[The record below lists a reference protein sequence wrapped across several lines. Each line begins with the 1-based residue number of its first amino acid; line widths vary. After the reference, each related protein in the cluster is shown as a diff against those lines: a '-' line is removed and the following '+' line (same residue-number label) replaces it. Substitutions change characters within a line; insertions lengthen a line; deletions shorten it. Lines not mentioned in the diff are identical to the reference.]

1 MNTKRKL
8 YYLLTPSLRYMI
20 RRIYFCPIDF
30 WNSLTGK
37 RDKTIPPKGLIFTG
51 SGDFKKTGEHY
62 LSIFKEHC
70 NLLPDHRVLDVG
82 SGIGRIA
89 IPLTKYLNQNGS
101 YEGFDIVKRG
111 IDWCEKNISIAYPNF
126 KFTYIDLK
134 NDLYNLKTS
143 KSAKDFVFPYQDNSF
158 DLVVLTSVFTHMMPE
173 DVENYTKEIY
183 RVLKPNGRCL
193 VTYFILNPES
203 KSYMKTRSGL
213 NFKYE
218 FDNYS
223 LIDKDV
229 KEANIAFEE
238 DYLIEII
245 NQNYLIIEKK
255 FHGFWSGRPKD
266 LSFDFQDMYI
276 LSKRQAG

>member
-8 YYLLTPSLRYMI
+8 YYLLSPSLRFMI
-20 RRIYFCPIDF
+20 RRIYFFPIDL
-30 WNSLTGK
+30 WDVLIGR

-62 LSIFKEHC
+62 LDVFKEYC
-70 NLLPDHRVLDVG
+70 GLTPDHHVLDVG

-89 IPLTKYLNQNGS
+89 IPLSKYLNSNGS
-101 YEGFDIVKRG
+101 YEGFDIVKKG
-111 IDWCEKNISIAYPNF
+111 VDWCKKHISNLHPNF
-126 KFTYIDLK
+126 NFTYIDLK

-143 KSAKDFVFPYQDNSF
+143 QSAKDFVFPYENNSF
-158 DLVVLTSVFTHMMPE
+158 DLVVLTSVFTHMMPK
-173 DVENYTKEIY
+173 DVENYTKEIF

-193 VTYFILNPES
+193 VTYFILNSES
-203 KSYMKTRSGL
+203 KSYMKNSSGL
-213 NFKYE
+213 SFKYKY
-218 FDNYS
+218 DNYS

-238 DYLIEII
+238 DYLIDVI
-245 NQNYLIIEKK
+245 NQNSLSIEKS
-255 FHGFWSGRPKD
+255 FYGFWSGRPKD

-276 LSKRQAG
+276 LLKK